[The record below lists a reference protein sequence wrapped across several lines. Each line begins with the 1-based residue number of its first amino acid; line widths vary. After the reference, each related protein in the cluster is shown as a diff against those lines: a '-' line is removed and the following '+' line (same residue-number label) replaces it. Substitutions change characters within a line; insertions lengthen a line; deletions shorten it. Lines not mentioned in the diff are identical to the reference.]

1 VKGENR
7 GPKKGA
13 GREAMSRCEERNAT
27 IWLAQSNPV
36 CINRRIRNQGAL
48 QNETRTRSWPTP
60 ANLLVVFSFLD
71 VLKSAVCPAWE
82 KTDFQWQMFG
92 LSLLS
97 KGRVRRSR
105 AKTSLTKTLLFEA
118 GLNVLNV
125 RFRFDERHTSVP
137 SYRAGH

>member
-97 KGRVRRSR
+97 KRESATKQGENKPDQDITFRSG
-105 AKTSLTKTLLFEA
+105 TKCPK
-118 GLNVLNV
+118 
-125 RFRFDERHTSVP
+125 RSI
-137 SYRAGH
+137 SI